1 MISKQ
6 DKQGNKQRQTSRDK
20 TKNRQTDRQT
30 DKQSKADNIGQ
41 TYKQQSNINYK
52 VQKVKVLKM

>member
-20 TKNRQTDRQT
+20 TKNRHADRQT
-30 DKQSKADNIGQ
+30 D
-41 TYKQQSNINYK
+41 
-52 VQKVKVLKM
+52 